1 MAEGFLWRHLSVQA
15 YCQGFTRW
23 HYRAARLSLDHVL
36 TSGFFD
42 PASDAMQPGDM
53 VDVSAADGGATV
65 FIEEAGKEGLPVR
78 FRKMAVVAGPVL

>member
-1 MAEGFLWRHLSVQA
+1 MAEFALRNLSVLSYA
-15 YCQGFTRW
+15 QGFTRW
-23 HYRAARLSLDHVL
+23 HYRAARLSLDQVL

-42 PASDAMQPGDM
+42 PAGDMMRPGDM

>member
-1 MAEGFLWRHLSVQA
+1 MAEFALRNLSVLSYA
-15 YCQGFTRW
+15 QGFTRW

-42 PASDAMQPGDM
+42 PAGDMMRPGDM